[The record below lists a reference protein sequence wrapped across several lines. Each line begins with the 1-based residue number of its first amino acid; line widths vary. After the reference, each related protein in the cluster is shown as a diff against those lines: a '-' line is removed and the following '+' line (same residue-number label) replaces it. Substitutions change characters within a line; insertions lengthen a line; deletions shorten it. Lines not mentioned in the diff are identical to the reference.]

1 MDDILPPVLRLIALL
16 VGLMLIVSACSGSDP
31 AATVNGIPI
40 ERARLEALHESSAP
54 VTDDEQASN
63 LFLLILHQLVTA
75 GAEEEFGVTVT
86 KAELD
91 AAFTARTGGLGA
103 DADLAGR
110 DVTRSRV
117 LLEAELDVIR
127 GRLEEELV
135 RSGGPGVDFE
145 SAYRD
150 FLAVNSRA
158 CLIVLTLADT
168 ALGDEALAAAV
179 ERRVEDGEGLEAIF
193 AAYPDETARFD
204 LGCHSPLEHG
214 MELAPVALDGELG
227 RSYARRHETGG
238 VYVAMVTERDAPTA
252 DEVRGEVVE
261 FAIEKQGP
269 EVFNQWAAELLI
281 RAEVEVND
289 GIGSWEPAPGTGD
302 LPTVVANTG

>member
-1 MDDILPPVLRLIALL
+1 MRRRTFINESPILGACGAAVKRAGVRSPAEQEADQAAGAGA
-16 VGLMLIVSACSGSDP
+16 VGRAKPSQARK
-31 AATVNGIPI
+31 ATLQ
-40 ERARLEALHESSAP
+40 EDA
-54 VTDDEQASN
+54 
-63 LFLLILHQLVTA
+63 LFL
-75 GAEEEFGVTVT
+75 
-86 KAELD
+86 
-91 AAFTARTGGLGA
+91 
-103 DADLAGR
+103 
-110 DVTRSRV
+110 
-117 LLEAELDVIR
+117 
-127 GRLEEELV
+127 
-135 RSGGPGVDFE
+135 
-145 SAYRD
+145 
-150 FLAVNSRA
+150 
-158 CLIVLTLADT
+158 
-168 ALGDEALAAAV
+168 
-179 ERRVEDGEGLEAIF
+179 GEGLEAIF

>member
-1 MDDILPPVLRLIALL
+1 MKFEGQSIHCSILDGGIAELRFDLQGDSVNKFNRATLGELAEAVKLIKAEQGVKGLL
-16 VGLMLIVSACSGSDP
+16 VTSGKDCFIV
-31 AATVNGIPI
+31 
-40 ERARLEALHESSAP
+40 
-54 VTDDEQASN
+54 
-63 LFLLILHQLVTA
+63 
-75 GAEEEFGVTVT
+75 
-86 KAELD
+86 
-91 AAFTARTGGLGA
+91 GA
-103 DADLAGR
+103 DI
-110 DVTRSRV
+110 TEFT
-117 LLEAELDVIR
+117 EAFKSS
-127 GRLEEELV
+127 EEELV
-135 RSGGPGVDFE
+135 RSGGPGVDLD

-158 CLIVLTLADT
+158 CLIMLTLADT